1 IFYHRDIVAKL
12 SGKAHS
18 RLHTRMRYEPD
29 DDELLNAMPFELQ
42 IQISVGESTGTPML
56 EGHDVARLRR
66 QFAADLSAP
75 RPVFEGLMRPSCLLN
90 RSNVLP
96 GLVVAW
102 TVAMMQRIENA
113 NFRPARSIQDLQHIR
128 RTTICFGHPPQAIP

>member
-1 IFYHRDIVAKL
+1 
-12 SGKAHS
+12 
-18 RLHTRMRYEPD
+18 MRYEPD
-29 DDELLNAMPFELQ
+29 DDESVNAMLFELQ
-42 IQISVGESTGTPML
+42 IQVCVGKAAGTPML
-56 EGHDVARLRR
+56 EGHDVARLRCE
-66 QFAADLSAP
+66 FTADLGAP
-75 RPVFEGLMRPSCLLN
+75 RPVSEGLMRPSRLLN

-113 NFRPARSIQDLQHIR
+113 NFRTARSAQDLQHIR